1 MPALVLN
8 KMDFRTFVELPS
20 GFLPAT
26 HAGRILMM
34 GSCFA
39 ENMGKLLIE
48 AKFQL
53 DLNPFGILYNP
64 FSISAALVEI
74 LKGKVYLAEDL
85 FSYKDLWHSPMHHGS
100 FSASTPEETLLNI
113 NTRLQHAHQFVSE
126 LDWLMLTFGTAYVYE
141 QKDTGHVVSNCHK
154 LPENR
159 FTRRL
164 LTVEEIVSEYTSL
177 ITSLAARNPNLKIL
191 FTVSPIRHIRDGMHA
206 NQLSKSTLLLAVDRL
221 QQLFPQHVFYFPS
234 YEIVLDE
241 LRDYR
246 FYADDMLHPSPLTIR
261 YLWERFSETFFSAD
275 TKQIMAEVEDIR
287 RDLAHKPFHPASE
300 AYQRFLGQIVLKIER
315 LIGKY
320 PYLDFQKETELC
332 HMRLNP

>member
-1 MPALVLN
+1 MEN
-8 KMDFRTFVELPS
+8 HMNFQTSVELPA
-20 GFLPAT
+20 GLPAIR
-26 HAGRILMM
+26 HADHILLM

-39 ENMGKLLIE
+39 ENIGALLSD
-48 AKFQL
+48 AKFRL
-53 DLNPFGILYNP
+53 ELNPFGILYNP
-64 FSISAALVEI
+64 LSISSALREI
-74 LKGKVYLAEDL
+74 ATKKEYTEKDL
-85 FSYKDLWHSPMHHGS
+85 FAYRGLWHSPMHHGS
-100 FSASTPEETLLNI
+100 FSASTPEETLQHI
-113 NTRLQHAHQFVSE
+113 NVRLQQARQAMQQ

-141 QKDTGHVVSNCHK
+141 QKETGKVVANCHK
-154 LPENR
+154 LPESN
-159 FTRRL
+159 FNRRL
-164 LTVEEIVSEYTSL
+164 LLVDEIVDEYTSL

-206 NQLSKSTLLLAVDRL
+206 NQLSKSTLLLAIDRL
-221 QQLFPQHVFYFPS
+221 QQFFPQHVFYFPS

-246 FYADDMLHPSPLTIR
+246 FYADDMLHPSPLAVR